1 MEPLTADSWE
11 RVRYARKHT
20 ATRGQTS
27 TVAPKNQARDNREAR
42 ERLRLYEARQSLHDR
57 QRRRRV
63 RDNVIGISALVAV
76 AALATG
82 SQLAFAGSQ
91 PDAKPSASASATSTP
106 TPSASAT
113 PANTGDVPSKSI
125 AKDST
130 WTGSL
135 TLNKDVKLG
144 IELDGKKAP
153 QAASVE
159 IDLIRKQFY
168 EGTTCHRLAD
178 SDGFKFLQCGSA
190 NGDGTG
196 DAGFQYGPIEN
207 TPSDDVYDKG
217 TIAIARSSSTYSQ
230 STQFFIVYGDTT
242 LDGSTGGYTVVGKVT
257 SGLPDLVS
265 KITSKGISDA
275 GSDGTGE
282 PKVTTT
288 ITGAT
293 IKQEP

>member
-1 MEPLTADSWE
+1 
-11 RVRYARKHT
+11 
-20 ATRGQTS
+20 
-27 TVAPKNQARDNREAR
+27 VAPKNQARETREAR
-42 ERLRLYEARQSLHDR
+42 ERLRLYEARQGLHDR
-57 QRRRRV
+57 QRRRRR
-63 RDNVIGISALVAV
+63 RDDVVGVVALVAV

-82 SQLAFAGSQ
+82 SQLLYAGSHAS
-91 PDAKPSASASATSTP
+91 PAATPSASSSASATP

-113 PANTGDVPSKSI
+113 AANTGDVPSKSI
-125 AKDST
+125 AKGRT

-135 TLNKDVKLG
+135 TLNKDVRLG
-144 IELDGKKAP
+144 IELDGKRAP

-168 EGTTCHRLAD
+168 EGTTCHRLAASAD
-178 SDGFKFLQCGSA
+178 FRFLQCGSA

-207 TPSDDVYDKG
+207 TPSDDRYQEG
-217 TIAIARSSSTYSQ
+217 TIAIARSASPYSQ

-257 SGLPDLVS
+257 SGLPELES
-265 KITSKGISDA
+265 EITSKGVEDA
-275 GSDGTGE
+275 GSDGTGT
-282 PKVTTT
+282 PKVATT

-293 IKQEP
+293 IAEQR

>member
-1 MEPLTADSWE
+1 M
-11 RVRYARKHT
+11 
-20 ATRGQTS
+20 
-27 TVAPKNQARDNREAR
+27 APKNQARDNREAR
-42 ERLRLYEARQSLHDR
+42 ERLRLYEARQGLHDR

-63 RDNVIGISALVAV
+63 RDNVIGLSALVAV

-91 PDAKPSASASATSTP
+91 PDAEPSASASASATGTP

-178 SDGFKFLQCGSA
+178 SDGFEFLQCGSA

-257 SGLPDLVS
+257 SGLSDLVS

-293 IKQEP
+293 IKQEQ

>member
-1 MEPLTADSWE
+1 M
-11 RVRYARKHT
+11 
-20 ATRGQTS
+20 
-27 TVAPKNQARDNREAR
+27 APKNQARDNREAR
-42 ERLRLYEARQSLHDR
+42 ERLRLYQARQGLHER

-63 RDNVIGISALVAV
+63 RDNLVGVGALVVV

-82 SQLAFAGSQ
+82 SQLAFSGAGADGGTS
-91 PDAKPSASASATSTP
+91 ASASASATA

-113 PANTGDVPSKSI
+113 AGNTGDVPSKSI
-125 AKDST
+125 ADDST
-130 WTGSL
+130 WTGTL
-135 TLNKDVKLG
+135 TLNDDVELG
-144 IELDGKKAP
+144 IELDGEAAP

-178 SDGFKFLQCGSA
+178 SDGFRFLQCGSA

-196 DAGFQYGPIEN
+196 DAGFEYGPLEN
-207 TPSDDVYDKG
+207 VPSDGEYAAG
-217 TIAIARSSSTYSQ
+217 TLAIARGSSPYSQ

-242 LDGSTGGYTVVGKVT
+242 LDSSTGGYTVVGKVT
-257 SGLPDLVS
+257 SGLDDLES
-265 KITSKGISDA
+265 EITSKGIASA

-282 PKVTTT
+282 PKVATE

-293 IKQEP
+293 IEQEK

>member
-1 MEPLTADSWE
+1 M
-11 RVRYARKHT
+11 
-20 ATRGQTS
+20 
-27 TVAPKNQARDNREAR
+27 APKNQARDNREAR
-42 ERLRLYEARQSLHDR
+42 ERLRLYEARQGLHDR
-57 QRRRRV
+57 QRRRRR
-63 RDNVIGISALVAV
+63 RDNLVGVGALVVV

-91 PDAKPSASASATSTP
+91 SSGGASASASASASATATP

-113 PANTGDVPSKSI
+113 ASNTGDVPSKSI
-125 AKDST
+125 AKNST
-130 WTGSL
+130 WTGSI

-144 IELDGKKAP
+144 IELDGAKAP
-153 QAASVE
+153 QATSVE

-196 DAGFQYGPIEN
+196 DAGFQYGPVEN
-207 TPSDDVYDKG
+207 TPSDDVYTKG

-257 SGLPDLVS
+257 SGLAELQS

-275 GSDGTGE
+275 GSDGTGT
-282 PKVTTT
+282 PKVATT
-288 ITGAT
+288 ITAAT
-293 IKQEP
+293 IKQEQ